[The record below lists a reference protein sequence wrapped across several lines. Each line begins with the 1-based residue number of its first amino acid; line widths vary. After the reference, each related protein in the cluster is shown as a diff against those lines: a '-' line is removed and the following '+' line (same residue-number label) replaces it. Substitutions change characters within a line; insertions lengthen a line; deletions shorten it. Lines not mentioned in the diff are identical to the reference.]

1 MNIHLLLLTV
11 FGLGHI
17 RIASGTWGSMPAVG
31 LALMLV
37 FVFGQDDDLS
47 AFEHISISVSVALV
61 GLLFS
66 VACVKFGKE
75 GEQAFGKKDPGQIV
89 ADEMAGQSVALL
101 ALPWRA
107 LNESQDWWW
116 NLTLAATAFL
126 AFRILDIIKPPPAYK
141 IQNLKGGWGVLA
153 DDLVAGFYALII
165 VQIVGR
171 LILPEIGWF

>member
-1 MNIHLLLLTV
+1 MNIRLQLLTV
-11 FGLGHI
+11 FGLGHM
-17 RIASGTWGSMPAVG
+17 RFASGTWGSMPAVG
-31 LALMLV
+31 LALGLV
-37 FVFGQDDDLS
+37 FVLGRDDLTT
-47 AFEHISISVSVALV
+47 FEHVAISVSIALV
-61 GLLFS
+61 GLLFGI
-66 VACVKFGKE
+66 ACVKFGSE

-107 LNESQDWWW
+107 LNNSQDWWW

-171 LILPEIGWF
+171 LVMPDIGMF

>member
-1 MNIHLLLLTV
+1 MNIRLQLLTV
-11 FGLGHI
+11 FGLGHM

-31 LALMLV
+31 LALGLV
-37 FVFGQDDDLS
+37 FVLGRDELS
-47 AFEHISISVSVALV
+47 TFEHVIISVSVALV
-61 GLLFS
+61 GLLFGI
-66 VACVKFGKE
+66 ACVKFGSE

-107 LNESQDWWW
+107 FNDPQDWWW

-165 VQIVGR
+165 VQLVGR
-171 LILPEIGWF
+171 LVMPGVAWF

>member
-1 MNIHLLLLTV
+1 MNIRLQLLTV
-11 FGLGHI
+11 FGLGHM

-31 LALMLV
+31 LALGLV
-37 FVFGQDDDLS
+37 FVLGRDDLTT
-47 AFEHISISVSVALV
+47 FEHVTISVSIALV
-61 GLLFS
+61 GLLFGI
-66 VACVKFGKE
+66 ACVKFGHE

-107 LNESQDWWW
+107 LNDPQDWYW
-116 NLTLAATAFL
+116 NLTIAATAFL

-153 DDLVAGFYALII
+153 DDLVAGFYALVI

-171 LILPEIGWF
+171 LVLPEVGWF

>member
-1 MNIHLLLLTV
+1 MNIRLLLLTV
-11 FGLGHI
+11 FGLGHMP
-17 RIASGTWGSMPAVG
+17 IASGTWGSMPAVG
-31 LALMLV
+31 LALVLV
-37 FVFGQDDDLS
+37 FVLGLDDLT
-47 AFEHISISVSVALV
+47 ALDHVTISVCIALV

-66 VACVKFGKE
+66 IACVKFGKE
-75 GEQAFGKKDPGQIV
+75 GEEAFGKKDPGQIV
-89 ADEMAGQSVALL
+89 ADEMAGQAVALL

-107 LNESQDWWW
+107 FNELQDWYW

-165 VQIVGR
+165 VQVVGR
-171 LILPEIGWF
+171 VILPEVGWF